1 MSGSQYINQ
10 GISNYTNQ
18 VRSTMQNPVQT
29 SSVKTPKFDL
39 HDRMLYGNA
48 RDRLYIS
55 RMRELNIKRKRQ
67 EISPETYD
75 AYVKSLKNEP
85 HEEEEAHENTGEN
98 AAGVA
103 CESKGEPTP
112 ETPTE
117 PARPPVDE
125 KSLLDLIYPVGT
137 IYTRNINELPF
148 DFGKWELLTT
158 PPVPEEDDLEES
170 PEQQSLYQ
178 WVRIF

>member
-1 MSGSQYINQ
+1 
-10 GISNYTNQ
+10 
-18 VRSTMQNPVQT
+18 
-29 SSVKTPKFDL
+29 
-39 HDRMLYGNA
+39 
-48 RDRLYIS
+48 
-55 RMRELNIKRKRQ
+55 MRELNIKRKRQ

-85 HEEEEAHENTGEN
+85 HEEEEVHENTDEGAGEN
-98 AAGVA
+98 TDGAT
-103 CESKGEPTP
+103 SEPTP
-112 ETPTE
+112 ENTVETPAH
-117 PARPPVDE
+117 PQVDE